1 MNSTLLDTA
10 KKKLPQHGYLPI
22 KVAPNINLINEIEHL
37 KKEKNA
43 ILLAHYYQED
53 VIQDLADVVGDSL
66 QLAQQAEKTTADMIV
81 FAGVHFMAE
90 TAKILNP
97 QKKVV
102 LPDLHAGCS
111 LAESCSPPA
120 FEKFVRAHPDHIV
133 VSYINC
139 SAAIKALSDII
150 CTSSNALKIIQTI
163 PDNQPILFAPDKNLG
178 KYLINQSGRAMLL
191 WEGSCIVHETF
202 SLDKI
207 LALNKAHPQAKFIAH
222 PESEEPIL
230 KIAHF
235 IGSTRKLI
243 DYVKNDAAEEFIV
256 ATEAGILH
264 QMAQEAPHKKVIAA
278 PVYEENDTYGC
289 HCSICHFMKMNTL
302 EKLYLCLKYEL
313 PEITLRESLRK
324 KALKPLKKMLEISNT
339 SLNERDTAQLIA

>member
-1 MNSTLLDTA
+1 MNSTILDTA
-10 KKKLPQHGYLPI
+10 KAKLSQNGHLSI
-22 KVAPNINLINEIEHL
+22 KIGNNINLIDEIKRI

-53 VIQDLADVVGDSL
+53 TIQDLADVVGDSL
-66 QLAQQAEKTTADMIV
+66 YLAQQAEKATADIIV

-111 LAESCSPPA
+111 LAESCPPDV
-120 FEKFVRAHPDHIV
+120 FKKFVQTHPDHIV

-150 CTSSNALKIIQTI
+150 CTSSNALKVIQTI
-163 PDNQPILFAPDKNLG
+163 PENKPILFAPDKNLG
-178 KYLINQSGRAMLL
+178 KYLSKKSGRQMLL

-202 SLDKI
+202 SIDKI
-207 LALNKAHPQAKFIAH
+207 LALKKAHPQAKFIAH
-222 PESEEPIL
+222 PESEENLL

-235 IGSTRKLI
+235 IGSTSKLI

-256 ATEAGILH
+256 ATEVGILH
-264 QMAQEAPHKKVIAA
+264 QMAKEAPHKKVIAA
-278 PVYEENDTYGC
+278 PVNEENDTYGC

-313 PEITLRESLRK
+313 PEITLSESLRK
-324 KALKPLKKMLEISNT
+324 KAFKPLKRMLEVSTTRSINSVV
-339 SLNERDTAQLIA
+339 LN